1 MDLIEAMQQRHTVR
15 KYTDKKIPQEVLKL
29 IQQRIDENNSSLSLS
44 LKLVCSNKSGLNL
57 IAKLF
62 LGNGVRNFIILAG
75 EDSKT
80 LSENLGY
87 AGADLMLAFQT
98 WGLNSWLVGQTY
110 NRHVSDFVPGKKV
123 IGILAIGYGKT
134 QGIPHKSKLFSD
146 VATYQGKMPDW
157 FIHGVNACLLAP
169 TAQNKQDF
177 RIEGIDHEVSIHCD
191 DSIFMKENLGILK
204 YHFEL
209 AAGKENFIWKE

>member
-1 MDLIEAMQQRHTVR
+1 MTSRKRIEHHKISVMDRAKNESRLASN
-15 KYTDKKIPQEVLKL
+15 KKIVERILKL

-98 WGLNSWLVGQTY
+98 WGHERGWSALFPLYHSCYLCFRKQPLLQFSE
-110 NRHVSDFVPGKKV
+110 HPPGW
-123 IGILAIGYGKT
+123 
-134 QGIPHKSKLFSD
+134 SRWWNNC
-146 VATYQGKMPDW
+146 M
-157 FIHGVNACLLAP
+157 
-169 TAQNKQDF
+169 
-177 RIEGIDHEVSIHCD
+177 
-191 DSIFMKENLGILK
+191 
-204 YHFEL
+204 
-209 AAGKENFIWKE
+209 

>member
-44 LKLVCSNKSGLNL
+44 LKLICSNKSGLNL

-62 LGNGVRNFIILAG
+62 LGNCVRNFIILAG

-87 AGADLMLAFQT
+87 AGADLMLAFQ
-98 WGLNSWLVGQTY
+98 SHLV
-110 NRHVSDFVPGKKV
+110 
-123 IGILAIGYGKT
+123 
-134 QGIPHKSKLFSD
+134 KS
-146 VATYQGKMPDW
+146 Y
-157 FIHGVNACLLAP
+157 
-169 TAQNKQDF
+169 
-177 RIEGIDHEVSIHCD
+177 
-191 DSIFMKENLGILK
+191 
-204 YHFEL
+204 
-209 AAGKENFIWKE
+209 